1 MNKHEGCIRAFTH
14 LSESWYGK
22 ACLASGTTID
32 SVTMG
37 FYHPDGGTTGE
48 FEIHWEKLAGRV
60 TPRLEVFDDAWD
72 ALHEFR
78 DVIALMAKHDGED
91 IGPHELCNLLRDCG
105 IIDRTER
112 SPE

>member
-1 MNKHEGCIRAFTH
+1 MNKHEGSTRAFTH

-22 ACLASGTTID
+22 ACLGSGRTID
-32 SVTMG
+32 IVTMG

-48 FEIHWEKLAGRV
+48 FSIHWEPLGDKV

-78 DVIALMAKHDGED
+78 DVISVLAKRDGEG
-91 IGPHELCNLLRDCG
+91 IGPHALCDLLRECG
-105 IIDRTER
+105 IVDRTER
-112 SPE
+112 VQP